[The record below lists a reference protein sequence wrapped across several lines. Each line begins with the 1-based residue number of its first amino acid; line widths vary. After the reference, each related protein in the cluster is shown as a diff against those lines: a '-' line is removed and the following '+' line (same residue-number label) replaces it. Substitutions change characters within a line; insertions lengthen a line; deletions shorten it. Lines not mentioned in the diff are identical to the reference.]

1 MNFESL
7 KQFLEFKTIE
17 NDLKSAA
24 QCWAEISARPGGL
37 PCAVGRKAG
46 WACRVCCTW
55 SPRVGRRGGALAGG
69 LVTTSRRQSLGLE
82 HHGRAADAPGKGSG
96 GCAHRCGGW
105 VGLTMGG
112 GDGDDGDRKCAEEGH
127 GGSVAGVDE
136 RWLTWPSAEES
147 EGEKR
152 RGE

>member
-1 MNFESL
+1 MRRARGAE
-7 KQFLEFKTIE
+7 
-17 NDLKSAA
+17 AA
-24 QCWAEISARPGGL
+24 L
-37 PCAVGRKAG
+37 TDV
-46 WACRVCCTW
+46 V
-55 SPRVGRRGGALAGG
+55 
-69 LVTTSRRQSLGLE
+69 
-82 HHGRAADAPGKGSG
+82 D
-96 GCAHRCGGW
+96 GW
-105 VGLTMGG
+105 VSPWGG